1 MAISAN
7 IFHYYHYQSF
17 KNVLPYNLFF
27 YIYDAPDSPHN
38 QRPQFIIMGK
48 ESTEIIAEDIK
59 RVDRERQALRQ
70 GFTLRESGVS
80 CSVESNVTMIEA
92 KMRKTLSGLGGA
104 FCLLCHADK
113 DTASGRGVDEPEDY
127 FTITRTGVEIK
138 RKFDDLEKKR
148 DGSVMTTR
156 GDYKDRLGVTQPP
169 IMQDTNALET
179 LVFVSPLHALMR
191 SFGLAILL
199 LYHLSCTL
207 QWTESKRKLGRSH
220 QLFTIGREEA
230 KAAVRD
236 VTGIIMD
243 AVDFAG
249 HGGSTD

>member
-1 MAISAN
+1 M
-7 IFHYYHYQSF
+7 
-17 KNVLPYNLFF
+17 
-27 YIYDAPDSPHN
+27 
-38 QRPQFIIMGK
+38 
-48 ESTEIIAEDIK
+48 
-59 RVDRERQALRQ
+59 
-70 GFTLRESGVS
+70 
-80 CSVESNVTMIEA
+80 
-92 KMRKTLSGLGGA
+92 A

-113 DTASGRGVDEPEDY
+113 DTPSGRGVDEPEDY
-127 FTITRTGVEIK
+127 FTITRTGVEMK

-179 LVFVSPLHALMR
+179 LVFVSPIHALMR
-191 SFGLAILL
+191 SFGWAILL
-199 LYHLSCTL
+199 LYHLICTL

-220 QLFTIGREEA
+220 QLFTIAREEA

-236 VTGIIMD
+236 ATGIIMD

-249 HGGSTD
+249 RGGITEKGDVCRRLLRDHRHVLVALVPESHQEAYKDLLEGL